1 MTKDEVWL
9 LRVNVDAVRGMELLL
24 EQQRDYWL
32 LDIGKINCTYYMY
45 APSSRRA
52 ALKSSTVLISLAL
65 NSSAKAVSSSSSGNS
80 KAFMNEVLLAGKHV
94 DYVPQCYPGMIF
106 QVPLRG
112 QT

>member
-32 LDIGKINCTYYMY
+32 LDIGKINCTYYLY

-52 ALKSSTVLISLAL
+52 VLKSSTVLISLAL

-80 KAFMNEVLLAGKHV
+80 KAFMMRCCLLV
-94 DYVPQCYPGMIF
+94 SMLTMFRNVIP
-106 QVPLRG
+106 V
-112 QT
+112 